1 LIRLREIVLSSVP
14 TSTYRRTRKRQA
26 SAFTLIEVTV
36 VILVIAIM
44 AALVLPNMV
53 AIEES
58 RQRRAAE
65 ATLQRLPAE
74 AREESRRLKAPVT
87 LRVDG
92 DDLVME
98 RWFVGEDAGRD
109 PEEVKRISLYG
120 GVKIANVRQGSESIS
135 PEEWEW
141 TAYPD
146 GSAPSANLEVT
157 EGDNT
162 KMLYFP
168 SEGDARWLADGE
180 EDPSEGGWSAGEV
193 VVRG

>member
-1 LIRLREIVLSSVP
+1 MGLRKTVLRSVP
-14 TSTYRRTRKRQA
+14 STTYRRARKRQA
-26 SAFTLIEVTV
+26 SGFTLIEMTV
-36 VILVIAIM
+36 VIMVIAAM
-44 AALVLPNMV
+44 AVLVLPNMV
-53 AIEES
+53 AVEES
-58 RQRRAAE
+58 RQRRATE

-92 DDLVME
+92 DELVME
-98 RWFVGEDAGRD
+98 RWFVGEDSGRD
-109 PEEVKRISLYG
+109 PEEIKRISLYG
-120 GVKIANVRQGSESIS
+120 GIKIANVRQGSESVS

-162 KMLYFP
+162 KMLYYP
-168 SEGDARWLADGE
+168 SEGDARWLMDGE
-180 EDPSEGGWSAGEV
+180 EDPTEDKWDAGEV
-193 VVRG
+193 QVRG